1 MSKKTST
8 DVDQFVREY
17 LQSKGYSRALEALD
31 METGNGSNMHGIAGG
46 GKSGLLN
53 STAESLYVLG
63 INNGDASVY
72 QREYDI
78 FSSWVMN
85 SLDML
90 KPFLEALSLAIFIHW

>member
-1 MSKKTST
+1 MSKNTSR

-31 METGNGSNMHGIAGG
+31 METGNGLKRDGIAGG
-46 GKSGLLN
+46 GRSALLN

-72 QREYDI
+72 QKEYDA